1 MCIRFVLLMY
11 VTPKTQTFV
20 HLNGYTTASNV
31 YSPSIHKAFVCLKKY
46 HGYPKIPIN
55 ESKTFFKS

>member
-1 MCIRFVLLMY
+1 MY